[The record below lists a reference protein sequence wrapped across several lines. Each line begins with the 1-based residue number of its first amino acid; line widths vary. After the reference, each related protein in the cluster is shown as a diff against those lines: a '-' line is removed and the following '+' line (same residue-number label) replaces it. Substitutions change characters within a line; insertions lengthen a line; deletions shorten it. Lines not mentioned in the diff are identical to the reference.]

1 MPDDPDLESAYK
13 LETPEDNLRLYS
25 NWAATYDAGFVEATT
40 YRFPEIVVRTYL
52 ETGGGEPCLDVG
64 CGTGVIGEH
73 FPDGAVLD
81 GLDLSPEMLA
91 VARSKGHY
99 RNLIEA
105 NLKQTLPIP
114 DATYGGL
121 VSSGTFTHG
130 HVGAEAL
137 PELVRILARG
147 ALAVITVRPQVWT
160 EMGFEPTFDALAGDG
175 LVTMPEMSEEKIYA
189 DPDRAPEG
197 HDQDTGYIVTF
208 RRL

>member
-1 MPDDPDLESAYK
+1 MADEPDLDSAYA
-13 LETPEDNLRLYS
+13 LETPEDNLRLYRQ
-25 NWAATYDAGFVEATT
+25 WAETYDSEFVEATT

-52 ETGGGEPCLDVG
+52 EAGGGQPCLDVG
-64 CGTGVIGEH
+64 CGTGALAEH

-91 VARSKGHY
+91 VARRKGHY

-105 NLKQTLPIP
+105 NLKEPLPLP
-114 DATYGGL
+114 DSTYAGL

-137 PELVRILARG
+137 PELVRILAPS
-147 ALAVITVRPQVWT
+147 AFAVITVRPQVWADK
-160 EMGFEPTFDALAGDG
+160 GFEPTFEALASDG
-175 LVTMPEMSEEKIYA
+175 LVSLPDIAEERVYA
-189 DPDRAPEG
+189 DPDSAPDG
-197 HDQDTGYIVTF
+197 HGDDTGLIVTF